1 MFKRILI
8 ANRGEIACRIMRT
21 CRRMGIETVAVYS
34 SADAGARHV
43 VEADFAVPIGG
54 PSAADSYLRADRI
67 IEAAQSSAAQ
77 AIHPGYGFLSEK
89 LELIDACAQ
98 HGIVFIGPQR
108 QAIES
113 MGSKI
118 ESKRMARQAGV
129 DCVPGYDGDDQST
142 QLLTEQAAQIGYPLL
157 IKASAGGGGK
167 GMRLVNEASAFESL
181 LTQARAEANAAFG
194 DDRVLLEKAIKN
206 PRHLEVQIVG
216 DQHGNLVHLFER
228 ECSIQRRFQKIIE
241 EAPAN
246 HLPVATAERLY
257 EAALKIGRTISYEN
271 AGTVEFVLD
280 GDTNDTPYFL
290 EVNTRLQVEH
300 PVTELIT
307 GIDLVAWQL
316 TVAAGDPLP
325 LSQDQITRE
334 GWAIEAR
341 VNAEDP
347 AHDYRASIGTVLSY
361 AEPVPKAGVRIDS
374 GLHEGSEVTPYFDSM
389 LAKVIGYGAD
399 RDQAVA
405 LTCQALRSL
414 RIGGLQTNVS
424 LLEQMLSH
432 PAFTEPL
439 TTGFIEDYFPD
450 GPKPEADNVLRHRLA
465 VATAWS
471 AGQAP
476 ALPLWNAL
484 QGFRVNSQATGGARI
499 SLRLRDNAN
508 DEPAEAV
515 TIMSSDGG
523 CRLTGCAELSAVVA
537 EQSEPNS
544 TGGLT
549 VTVSDESGA
558 QSNVWVWQRP
568 EQRWH
573 SWLDGRCFTWEVG
586 HELAHTAPGAGES
599 ARGEKLMATL
609 PGRIDQLMVSSG
621 QAVHE
626 GMPVLT
632 MEAMKLFHTLTAP
645 FEGTVRKVHVQP
657 GDVVSHQQLLVEF
670 EPSAV
675 PDTNAAS
682 T

>member
-21 CRRMGIETVAVYS
+21 CRRLGVETVAVYS

-54 PSAADSYLRADRI
+54 PGAVDSYLRADRI
-67 IEAAQSSAAQ
+67 VAAARSSAAQ

-108 QAIES
+108 RAIES

-142 QLLTEQAAQIGYPLL
+142 QILSEQAAQIGYPLL

-167 GMRLVNEASAFESL
+167 GMRLVSEAGVFESL
-181 LTQARAEANAAFG
+181 LAQARSEANAAFG
-194 DDRVLLEKAIKN
+194 DDRVLLEKAIQN

-246 HLPVATAERLY
+246 HLPAATAQRLY
-257 EAALKIGRTISYEN
+257 DAALKIGRTINYEN

-280 GDTNDTPYFL
+280 GDTPYFL

-325 LSQDQITRE
+325 LAQHQITRD

-341 VNAEDP
+341 INAEDP
-347 AHDYRASIGTVLSY
+347 AHDYRASIGTVVGY
-361 AEPVPKAGVRIDS
+361 AEPAPIAGVRIDS

-389 LAKVIGYGAD
+389 LAKVIGYGSD
-399 RDQAVA
+399 RNQAIA
-405 LTCQALRSL
+405 RTCQALRSL
-414 RIGGLQTNVS
+414 RIGGLQTNIS
-424 LLEQMLSH
+424 LLEQMLNH
-432 PAFTEPL
+432 PAFREPL
-439 TTGFIEDYFPD
+439 TTGFIDNYFAH
-450 GPKPEADNVLRHRLA
+450 GPQPEANSVLRHRLA
-465 VATAWS
+465 VAMAWS
-471 AGQAP
+471 AEQAP
-476 ALPLWNAL
+476 ALPLWHAL
-484 QGFRVNSQATGGARI
+484 QGFRVSSQATGGARI
-499 SLRLRDNAN
+499 SLRLRDGAG
-508 DEPAEAV
+508 DGPSQAV
-515 TIMSSDGG
+515 ALMSSAGV
-523 CRLTGCAELSAVVA
+523 CRLAEHTGLSAVIEAARSV
-537 EQSEPNS
+537 SMS
-544 TGGLT
+544 TDGLI
-549 VTVSDESGA
+549 VTVSDQSGA
-558 QSNVWVWQRP
+558 QSHVWVWQSP

-586 HELAHTAPGAGES
+586 HELTHTAPGAGES
-599 ARGEKLMATL
+599 VRGEKLVASL
-609 PGRIDQLMVSSG
+609 PGRISELMVSND

-632 MEAMKLFHTLTAP
+632 MEAMKLFHTLAAP
-645 FEGTVRKVHVQP
+645 FDGLVRKVHVQQ

-670 EPSAV
+670 EPTEALA
-675 PDTNAAS
+675 TNAAP